1 MLLAVLPLTV
11 GLAGVEEAPS
21 LGFLDR
27 PSPPDIDGVT
37 ASDSEFRP
45 WGHATLGRYSD
56 VLHNF
61 VIPTI
66 IAEVGEA
73 RHPAAVSARSP
84 PA

>member
-27 PSPPDIDGVT
+27 PSPPDIGGLT
-37 ASDSEFRP
+37 AEFRP
-45 WGHATLGRYSD
+45 WGHATLGRYPD
-56 VLHNF
+56 VLRIF

-66 IAEVGEA
+66 IAEVGET
-73 RHPAAVSARSP
+73 RHPTAASGRSP

>member
-1 MLLAVLPLTV
+1 MILLAVLPLTV

-27 PSPPDIDGVT
+27 PSPLDVRGLT
-37 ASDSEFRP
+37 ASDSGFRP
-45 WGHATLGRYSD
+45 WGHASLQGYPLLR
-56 VLHNF
+56 NF
-61 VIPTI
+61 VILTI

-73 RHPAAVSARSP
+73 GHPTAASGRSP